1 MMRGINTTVRRL
13 RRKVF
18 EEVAALG
25 FKADADTLCDDME
38 AIPYAL
44 VNDETEQ
51 YRDSVYRARAV
62 VREQVRLAMGLALRP
77 EDKPV
82 HLTAGVEASNIS
94 DKYYEPPLM
103 QVIPSACMRCE
114 AKGYEVSNMCKGCLA
129 HPCMEVCPKGA
140 ISMVNGKSYIDQEK
154 CIKCGKCKS
163 VCPYDAISKKERPCA
178 KACGVNAIEND
189 KVGRAYVNPDKCV
202 SCGMCMVNCP
212 FGAISDKS
220 QIFQLARALSE
231 GEQIIAEIAPAFT
244 GQFGDNINARNLKA
258 ALEEL
263 GFSQVYEV
271 ALGADIGAV
280 AEAHHYVEKVTT
292 GELPFLLTSC
302 CPSWAMLA
310 KKYFPDMIDEV
321 SQELTPMVATART
334 IKKEHPNAK
343 VVFIG
348 PCAAK
353 KLEAMRRS
361 VRSDVDFV
369 VTFEELQGMFDAK
382 EIDLSEYE
390 AESSFHNATGVGRGY
405 AVAGGVAS
413 AEDITQGL
421 PRVEELFEA
430 RKPKSLAI
438 ISEIDGDVR
447 FEEIKNAKHA
457 VIFNKETGEERAYLI
472 PFGFRVKVFDG
483 DHIKKGDKITD
494 GAVNPHDI
502 LDILGPEAVMNY
514 LISEVQSTYR
524 LQGVEINDKHIEV
537 IVRQMMRKVK
547 VEDAGD
553 TGFMSGQTYDKNEV
567 LYENEQIKKRIA
579 NGEEGLREAT
589 FTQLLLGITKAALAT
604 DSFLSAASFQETTRV
619 LTDAAIKG
627 KVDPLVGLKENVIL
641 GKIIPAGTGMQ
652 RYADVQLE
660 SNSEAEIVEND
671 DTDDV
676 IVALEDDEIM
686 DF

>member
-1 MMRGINTTVRRL
+1 
-13 RRKVF
+13 
-18 EEVAALG
+18 
-25 FKADADTLCDDME
+25 ME

-94 DKYYEPPLM
+94 DKYYEPPLI

-302 CPSWAMLA
+302 CPAWVKYCENKYPEFVPNLSTCRSPQQMFGAVVREYYKDPEKNEGKKIVSVSIMPCTA
-310 KKYFPDMIDEV
+310 KKEEILRPESYTNGKQDVDYVLTTTEIVRMIRKSGIVFDKVEIEAADVPFGIGSGSGVIFGVTGGVTEAVLRRLQQGHNRVDME
-321 SQELTPMVATART
+321 S
-334 IKKEHPNAK
+334 IKKSGVRGDDGIKVLTYNYNGREIKAAVVNGLANADK
-343 VVFIG
+343 VLQQI
-348 PCAAK
+348 K
-353 KLEAMRRS
+353 NHEAEY
-361 VRSDVDFV
+361 DFV
-369 VTFEELQGMFDAK
+369 EVMACRRGCIMGGGQPV
-382 EIDLSEYE
+382 
-390 AESSFHNATGVGRGY
+390 NAGPRTRK
-405 AVAGGVAS
+405 ARMK
-413 AEDITQGL
+413 GL
-421 PRVEELFEA
+421 Y
-430 RKPKSLAI
+430 
-438 ISEIDGDVR
+438 DTDV
-447 FEEIKNAKHA
+447 N
-457 VIFNKETGEERAYLI
+457 T
-472 PFGFRVKVFDG
+472 
-483 DHIKKGDKITD
+483 
-494 GAVNPHDI
+494 
-502 LDILGPEAVMNY
+502 
-514 LISEVQSTYR
+514 
-524 LQGVEINDKHIEV
+524 
-537 IVRQMMRKVK
+537 
-547 VEDAGD
+547 
-553 TGFMSGQTYDKNEV
+553 
-567 LYENEQIKKRIA
+567 QIKKSNENPMI
-579 NGEEGLREAT
+579 LSLYDT
-589 FTQLLLGITKAALAT
+589 LL
-604 DSFLSAASFQETTRV
+604 
-619 LTDAAIKG
+619 KG
-627 KVDPLVGLKENVIL
+627 KEHELLHRNFS
-641 GKIIPAGTGMQ
+641 GK
-652 RYADVQLE
+652 
-660 SNSEAEIVEND
+660 
-671 DTDDV
+671 
-676 IVALEDDEIM
+676 
-686 DF
+686 